1 MLPEESKDSL
11 NTRTEADARA
21 IEHLKRSVA
30 SGKHWYLAL
39 LEAIRLWKSPEE
51 DYQGRHYRYLIGG
64 EAFDWLLL
72 AERLCHE
79 ISESIPEKEKI
90 DLLFF
95 DQPPLE
101 LTSEEFKRLIGPAKY
116 KAYLNYLYGV
126 LAEEALIAAVVDE
139 IRKERR
145 ALGYNKHD
153 DILDKAYY
161 RIYGKDQQTLL
172 DSFRKERRLRK
183 RKSMTLTEFK
193 EFTYWLFK
201 YRVKIC
207 DKSRVASDTK
217 KALTRIQNE
226 MTARRT
232 ISQLRQSS
240 QATEKA
246 K

>member
-1 MLPEESKDSL
+1 MVFEESKDSS
-11 NTRTEADARA
+11 NTRTEADART

-30 SGKHWYLAL
+30 SGKHWYLAV
-39 LEAIRLWKSPEE
+39 LETIRLWKSPEE
-51 DYQGRHYRYLIGG
+51 DYQGRHYRYLING

-79 ISESIPEKEKI
+79 ISEFIPEKEKI

-95 DQPPLE
+95 HQPPVE
-101 LTSEEFKRLIGPAKY
+101 LSSEEFKRLIGPAKY

-139 IRKERR
+139 VRKERR
-145 ALGYNKHD
+145 ALGYNKQD
-153 DILDKAYY
+153 DIHDKAYY

-172 DSFRKERRLRK
+172 DSFRKEKRLPN

-201 YRVKIC
+201 YRLKIC
-207 DKSRVASDTK
+207 DKSRVASDTR

-226 MTARRT
+226 MAARSM

-240 QATEKA
+240 RATDETK
-246 K
+246 